1 MCQHLSKKLEQICS
15 GMTER
20 IFSMTDRCMRIHML
34 QDIDR
39 QLIQEFNAIPLYQN
53 VLQVTSS
60 ENVKGLML
68 DEEGGLICTP
78 CGCPNKKEGSIIE
91 PSPSFK
97 MLPCF
102 GIDQRRQSRTSHML
116 GNDHDHAFHIQCRT
130 LHKYRRKVR
139 KFLS

>member
-1 MCQHLSKKLEQICS
+1 MFAPNMASGLHFNSVILLICAGTKSCRWQISFMTVRRFIKTVSLDFAFAAVGEQFLCQHLSKKLEQICS

-68 DEEGGLICTP
+68 DEEGW
-78 CGCPNKKEGSIIE
+78 
-91 PSPSFK
+91 
-97 MLPCF
+97 
-102 GIDQRRQSRTSHML
+102 IDLYS
-116 GNDHDHAFHIQCRT
+116 
-130 LHKYRRKVR
+130 VW
-139 KFLS
+139 LSK